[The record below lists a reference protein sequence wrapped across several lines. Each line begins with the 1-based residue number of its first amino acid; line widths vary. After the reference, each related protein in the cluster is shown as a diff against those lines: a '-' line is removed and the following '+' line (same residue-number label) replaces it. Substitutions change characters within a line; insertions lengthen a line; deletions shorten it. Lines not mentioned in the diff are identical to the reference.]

1 MNERER
7 QLAADH
13 LAASEGRLF
22 GLVDGLTAEQWSFH
36 PGEGRWSIAEC
47 LEHVMRVENRIFG
60 VIEKKLE
67 GPPEPAKPSAV
78 ESSAREASALE
89 ASALE
94 KDAVI
99 AKMVPDRTNR
109 REAPEPVRPLG
120 QWPDTAEL
128 LAEFQKTRAR
138 TAQFVAHTEG
148 DLRSHSIPHPA
159 FGDLDCYQW
168 LLVLGLHGERHARQ
182 IEEIKADPGYP
193 CMR

>member
-1 MNERER
+1 MNDRER

-13 LAASEGRLF
+13 LAASEERLF

-47 LEHVMRVENRIFG
+47 LEHIMRVENRIFG
-60 VIEKKLE
+60 LIGKKLE
-67 GPPEPAKPSAV
+67 GPPEPAKP
-78 ESSAREASALE
+78 
-89 ASALE
+89 SALE

-99 AKMVPDRTNR
+99 AKMVPDRTSR
-109 REAPEPVRPLG
+109 REAPEPARPIG
-120 QWPDTAEL
+120 QWPDTGEL

-138 TAQFVAHTEG
+138 TAQFVADTEG
-148 DLRSHSIPHPA
+148 DLRSYSIPHPA

-193 CMR
+193 CAR

>member
-13 LAASEGRLF
+13 LAASEERLS

-47 LEHVMRVENRIFG
+47 LEHVLRVENRIFG
-60 VIEKKLE
+60 LIGKKLE
-67 GPPEPAKPSAV
+67 GPPEGRLGDGKDPSF
-78 ESSAREASALE
+78 
-89 ASALE
+89 E
-94 KDAVI
+94 KDAVV
-99 AKMVPDRTNR
+99 ATMVPDRTNR
-109 REAPEPVRPLG
+109 REAPEPVRPVG
-120 QWPDTAEL
+120 QWPDTEEL
-128 LAEFQKTRAR
+128 LAEFRKTRAR
-138 TAQFVAHTEG
+138 TAQFVVETEG
-148 DLRSHSIPHPA
+148 DLRSYSLPHPA

-193 CMR
+193 CAR

>member
-13 LAASEGRLF
+13 LAASEERLF
-22 GLVDGLTAEQWSFH
+22 GLVDGLTPEQWSFH
-36 PGEGRWSIAEC
+36 PGEARWSIAEC
-47 LEHVMRVENRIFG
+47 LEHVMRVENRIVG
-60 VIEKKLE
+60 LIGKKLE
-67 GPPEPAKPSAV
+67 GPPESAKDH
-78 ESSAREASALE
+78 
-89 ASALE
+89 ALE

-99 AKMVPDRTNR
+99 AKMVPDRTTR
-109 REAPEPVRPLG
+109 REAPEPARPIG

-138 TAQFVAHTEG
+138 TAQFVADTEG

-193 CMR
+193 CAR